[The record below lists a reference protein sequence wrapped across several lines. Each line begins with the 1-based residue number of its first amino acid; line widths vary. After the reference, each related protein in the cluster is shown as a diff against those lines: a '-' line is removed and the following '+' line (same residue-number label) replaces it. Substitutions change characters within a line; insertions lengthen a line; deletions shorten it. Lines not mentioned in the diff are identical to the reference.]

1 MTLLMLV
8 FYVALGALM
17 AWPCWLLLNR
27 VLRARQ
33 PLVCVQPYRPS
44 LLPALASDSA
54 VTMTEVLTEVAQ
66 KAVPEAV
73 PETLTEA
80 LALAATEAV
89 AVAVAVTNDTH
100 HAEPPAKARD
110 AAARPTTLCSHRAR
124 PQTVRL
130 RAMRPCRRL
139 SSLHP

>member
-54 VTMTEVLTEVAQ
+54 VTMTVTEVLTEVAP
-66 KAVPEAV
+66 KAV

-80 LALAATEAV
+80 LTLAATE

-110 AAARPTTLCSHRAR
+110 AAARPTTRCSHRAR

>member
-33 PLVCVQPYRPS
+33 PLVCVQLYRPS

-54 VTMTEVLTEVAQ
+54 VTMTVTEVLTEVAP
-66 KAVPEAV
+66 KAV